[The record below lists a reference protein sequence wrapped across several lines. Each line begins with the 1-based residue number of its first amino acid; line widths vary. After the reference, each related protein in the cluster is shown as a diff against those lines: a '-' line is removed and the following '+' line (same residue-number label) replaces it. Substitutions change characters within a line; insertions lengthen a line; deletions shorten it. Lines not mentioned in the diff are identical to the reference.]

1 MVFQTK
7 IFLVTIA
14 FAYLIQKLINY
25 RKDTTMMITLSGPIG
40 AGKTTLTR
48 LLASQLGTKAFE
60 EPVGNNPILPL
71 FYSGN
76 EEVARKK
83 AQGDTKATNR
93 YAFLLQIYYLNQR
106 FDLIKQAL
114 QNDNNVLDRS
124 IYEDNLFM
132 HMNTKLGNATEQ
144 EYAVYKHLLNNMMQ
158 ELPYAAHKK
167 GPDLMIYI
175 HLDYPTMI
183 HHIETRDRPYEQI
196 NSDPSLVNYYQTLLK
211 EYSHW
216 TKTYDQS
223 PLMTIDATKYDFVKN
238 IEDTRHVLNSVY
250 DQLFFYNKISPAKLH
265 ELREKAEKL
274 TKDDIPITD

>member
-1 MVFQTK
+1 
-7 IFLVTIA
+7 
-14 FAYLIQKLINY
+14 
-25 RKDTTMMITLSGPIG
+25 MMITLSGPIG

-124 IYEDNLFM
+124 IYEDDLFM

-196 NSDPSLVNYYQTLLK
+196 DSDPSLVNYYQTLLK